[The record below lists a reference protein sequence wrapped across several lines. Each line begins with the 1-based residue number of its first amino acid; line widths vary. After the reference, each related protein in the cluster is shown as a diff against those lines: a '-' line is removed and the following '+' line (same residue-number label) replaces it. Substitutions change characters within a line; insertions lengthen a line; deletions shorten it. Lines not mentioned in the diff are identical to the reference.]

1 MPLKL
6 ANNAAGTLSTPIT
19 ASDVGL
25 VLTSGDGAKF
35 PTLSS
40 GDYFY
45 ATLLST
51 GGTREIV
58 KATARVGDTLTIVR
72 AQEGTTASSFSSGSL
87 LELRVTAA
95 SVATTLAGVLSV
107 KEFGAVGNG
116 STDDTASVQLAIN
129 AASVSGGVVYFPPGT
144 YRITDTLNITSSGV
158 TLEGA
163 GPSASQLYCDNTN
176 KDSVYLQGLSAPGI
190 YDCHIRN
197 LKFQH
202 VSKTA
207 GAAIR
212 LYRANR
218 VRIENVL
225 IFDGWNGFDC
235 RTVNDVLIAGSV
247 CAGMLGAYGV
257 RFSAPGD
264 NSERSDILTLRDTV
278 FSMDNNGGDG
288 ILWDGFAQTLR
299 CFGVG
304 VISANYGLRVRNT
317 AGTVYAPGFGE
328 FVDLEIDGTN
338 VQAVRIEGGA
348 VFTFTGCDLFNLA
361 TATDA
366 IVEILADNTASYT
379 NNIRFVG
386 TRIAGGQRE
395 AMDLSGRDII
405 VSGCHVGGG
414 NALGYPAIRIRGVA
428 QDISVVGCALGSF
441 WGYPQ
446 KHNYGVQID
455 DPAYRILVEGCTY
468 YGCQTGEVLN
478 NSTTNTI
485 QLGPV
490 ALSRL
495 GLPSMQSDRTTFR
508 KDLAGVAEFRV
519 TNALV
524 GASVIA
530 RQAWETGTANAFSL
544 QDLQDNSG
552 SPYWR
557 QAHGTAVTREYWD
570 CAEHYFRTAAGVNQF
585 IIGNT
590 LPDYAND
597 AAAAAGGVPLY
608 GYYRNGNVVQQRVV

>member
-6 ANNAAGTLSTPIT
+6 ANNASGTLATAVT
-19 ASDVGL
+19 ASDVGV
-25 VLTSGDGAKF
+25 VLTAGDGAKF
-35 PTLSS
+35 PVLGSD
-40 GDYFY
+40 DYFY
-45 ATLLST
+45 ATVVGS
-51 GGTREIV
+51 GGTSEIV
-58 KATARVGDTLTIVR
+58 RVTARVGDTMTVVR
-72 AQEGTTASSFSSGSL
+72 AQEGTSSASFAAGSL
-87 LELRVTAA
+87 FELRVTAA
-95 SVATTLAGVLSV
+95 SVMDSVSGALSV
-107 KEFGAVGNG
+107 LGFGAVGDG
-116 STDDTASVQLAIN
+116 MTDDTAAIQAAIN
-129 AASVSGGVVYFPPGT
+129 AASVAGAVVFFPPGS
-144 YRITDTLNITSSGV
+144 YRVTDTLNITSSGV

-163 GPSASQLYCDNTN
+163 GPHASQLYCDNGN

-202 VSKTA
+202 VGKTG
-207 GAAIR
+207 GAAVR

-225 IFDGWNGFDC
+225 VFDGWNGFDC
-235 RTVNDVLIAGSV
+235 RTVNDVLIAGCV
-247 CAGMLGAYGV
+247 CTEMLGEYGV

-278 FSMDNNGGDG
+278 VNMMANGGDG

-299 CFGVG
+299 CFGMG
-304 VISANYGLRVRNT
+304 IINAAYGLRVRNT

-338 VQAVRIEGGA
+338 VQAVRIEGGS
-348 VFTFTGCDLFNLA
+348 VFSFTGCDLFNLA

-366 IVEILADNTASYT
+366 IVEILSDNTASYT

-395 AMDLSGRDII
+395 AMDLAGRDII
-405 VSGCHVGGG
+405 VSACHVGGG
-414 NALGYPAIRIRGVA
+414 NELGYPAIRIRGVA
-428 QDISVVGCALGSF
+428 QDVAVVGCALGSF

-446 KHNYGVQID
+446 KHDYGVQID
-455 DPAYRILVEGCTY
+455 DAAYRVLVESCSY

-478 NSTTNTI
+478 NSSTNTI
-485 QLGPV
+485 QLGPI
-490 ALSRL
+490 AINRL
-495 GLPSMQSDRTTFR
+495 GLPSMQSDRTVFR
-508 KDLAGVAEFRV
+508 RDLAGTAEVRV

-530 RQAWETGTANAFSL
+530 RQSWETGTANAFSV
-544 QDLQDNSG
+544 QDLQDNNG

-557 QAHGTAVTREYWD
+557 QAHGTAVTSEYWD
-570 CAEHYFRTAAGVNQF
+570 CAEHYFRTATGVNQF

-590 LPDYAND
+590 LPAFVND